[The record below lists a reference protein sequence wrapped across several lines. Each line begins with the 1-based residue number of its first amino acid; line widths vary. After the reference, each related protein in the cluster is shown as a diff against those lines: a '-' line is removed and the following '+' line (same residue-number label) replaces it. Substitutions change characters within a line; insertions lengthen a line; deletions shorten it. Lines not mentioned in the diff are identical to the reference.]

1 TAAATEQKPL
11 TDAGTILG
19 TFQYMA
25 PEQVEGQPADART
38 DIFALGAVL
47 YEAAT
52 GNRAFEGK
60 SRASL
65 IAAILDH
72 DPPPIPAVRPLAPVS
87 LDRVVRAC
95 LQKDP
100 SERIHTAHDLM
111 LDLTWI
117 RESSSSGESVAVAR
131 SRRRRW
137 IAPALIALLAAATL
151 ALAMLYLRARSPEL
165 KPWTF
170 SILSAPGSSNGDAV
184 AVSPD
189 GTSVAY
195 YGSRTAGGVPLLW
208 IRRFSDPTPRP
219 IAGTEGAEFPFW
231 SPDSQWVAFFG
242 HNQKLTR
249 VNVATGTLQD
259 LCDADYGVGGAWSSD
274 GTIIFSRRFSD
285 GLYRVPASGGE
296 PVALT
301 RLNPARRESVHGW
314 PHFLSDRQ
322 FAFVIRTTGEERNQ
336 IAVASLDDPKP
347 KVLMKAD
354 SLVGFDRGNLLYVR
368 ENTLFAQR
376 LDERTLELKGEPV
389 EIATNVAF
397 SESWGTSGASVSP
410 AGVIAY
416 YPVYLPRVEVR
427 VYDRKGA
434 ALRTVLTDDFIGE
447 PQFSP
452 DGRRI
457 AFSRF
462 DQKKGASDIW
472 IVDVARG
479 IRSRVT
485 GGLADHVSPA
495 WSPDRERIAWLSDR
509 DGMYDVLTQQ
519 VDSNA
524 RPVNIW
530 RGGRDKVSVQW
541 MPDGRSILAT
551 VEFPNTL
558 RDIYIGS
565 TTGEKPKPVVTDQS
579 DDEDA
584 SASPDGHWI
593 AFASRHAGG
602 PYEVYVIPA

>member
-1 TAAATEQKPL
+1 
-11 TDAGTILG
+11 
-19 TFQYMA
+19 
-25 PEQVEGQPADART
+25 
-38 DIFALGAVL
+38 
-47 YEAAT
+47 
-52 GNRAFEGK
+52 
-60 SRASL
+60 
-65 IAAILDH
+65 
-72 DPPPIPAVRPLAPVS
+72 
-87 LDRVVRAC
+87 
-95 LQKDP
+95 
-100 SERIHTAHDLM
+100 
-111 LDLTWI
+111 
-117 RESSSSGESVAVAR
+117 
-131 SRRRRW
+131 
-137 IAPALIALLAAATL
+137 
-151 ALAMLYLRARSPEL
+151 
-165 KPWTF
+165 
-170 SILSAPGSSNGDAV
+170 
-184 AVSPD
+184 
-189 GTSVAY
+189 
-195 YGSRTAGGVPLLW
+195 
-208 IRRFSDPTPRP
+208 
-219 IAGTEGAEFPFW
+219 
-231 SPDSQWVAFFG
+231 
-242 HNQKLTR
+242 
-249 VNVATGTLQD
+249 
-259 LCDADYGVGGAWSSD
+259 
-274 GTIIFSRRFSD
+274 
-285 GLYRVPASGGE
+285 
-296 PVALT
+296 
-301 RLNPARRESVHGW
+301 
-314 PHFLSDRQ
+314 
-322 FAFVIRTTGEERNQ
+322 RTTGEERNQ

-495 WSPDRERIAWLSDR
+495 WSPDGERIAWLSDR

-602 PYEVYVIPA
+602 PYEVYVIPTSGGRIVQLSTAGGTKPAWSHDGTEVFYVAADRTLMAVPIHIRATSIDASAPKPLFVLPRTGPDLPFTTTPDGNFLVAVRTETDSTDHVDVVLNWRGKLAAHR

>member
-1 TAAATEQKPL
+1 
-11 TDAGTILG
+11 
-19 TFQYMA
+19 
-25 PEQVEGQPADART
+25 
-38 DIFALGAVL
+38 
-47 YEAAT
+47 
-52 GNRAFEGK
+52 
-60 SRASL
+60 
-65 IAAILDH
+65 
-72 DPPPIPAVRPLAPVS
+72 
-87 LDRVVRAC
+87 
-95 LQKDP
+95 
-100 SERIHTAHDLM
+100 
-111 LDLTWI
+111 
-117 RESSSSGESVAVAR
+117 
-131 SRRRRW
+131 
-137 IAPALIALLAAATL
+137 
-151 ALAMLYLRARSPEL
+151 
-165 KPWTF
+165 
-170 SILSAPGSSNGDAV
+170 
-184 AVSPD
+184 
-189 GTSVAY
+189 
-195 YGSRTAGGVPLLW
+195 

-242 HNQKLTR
+242 HNQKLSR

-259 LCDADYGVGGAWSSD
+259 LCDADYGVGGAWSGD

-314 PHFLSDRQ
+314 PHFLSDRR

-427 VYDRKGA
+427 VYDRKGVT
-434 ALRTVLTDDFIGE
+434 LRTVLTDDFIGE
-447 PQFSP
+447 PRFSP

-479 IRSRVT
+479 IRSRIT

-495 WSPDRERIAWLSDR
+495 WSPDGERIAWLSDR

-558 RDIYIGS
+558 RDIYLGS

-584 SASPDGHWI
+584 VASPDGHWI

-602 PYEVYVIPA
+602 PTRSMSSRRVAVASFSCRRQEAPSRRGATMAPRCSTSLRTARSWRYRFTSARLPSMLPRRNRCSYFPAPVRICRSRRRRTVTSLSPCAPKPTRPIMSTWCSTGVESWPRIAERRGVLSCILR